1 MRNDIRDS
9 GIDIIGNMLGGT
21 YFGQFYQTKADL
33 MDILIPYLKSRL
45 ENNELCIW
53 IISQFQ
59 EMENANEALKVG
71 IPFLDFYLENEQIEL
86 ISYADWYLKNNVFD
100 SYRA

>member
-45 ENNELCIW
+45 EN
-53 IISQFQ
+53 
-59 EMENANEALKVG
+59 G
-71 IPFLDFYLENEQIEL
+71 QIEL

>member
-9 GIDIIGNMLGGT
+9 GIDIIGNMPWGT
-21 YFGQFYQTKADL
+21 HFCQFYQTKADL
-33 MDILIPYLKSRL
+33 MDILIPYLKSGL

-59 EMENANEALKVG
+59 EMENAKEALKVG
-71 IPFLDFYLENEQIEL
+71 IPFLDFYLENGQIEL
-86 ISYADWYLKNNVFD
+86 ILQALKGKN
-100 SYRA
+100 Y